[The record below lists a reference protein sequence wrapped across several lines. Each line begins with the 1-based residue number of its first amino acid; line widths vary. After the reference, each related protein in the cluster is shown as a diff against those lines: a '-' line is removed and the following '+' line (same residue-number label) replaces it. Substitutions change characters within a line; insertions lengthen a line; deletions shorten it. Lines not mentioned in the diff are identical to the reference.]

1 MGVNLSIKKRF
12 FVFGGRWERS
22 LAVDAFVVLYSFLNY
37 IEGILGLSLNIM
49 FKFIYK
55 YGGLNAI
62 PNEYLDQLPKDREA
76 IRIHF
81 AELEVIDTRKSLTPW
96 MGD

>member
-1 MGVNLSIKKRF
+1 LGINLSFKKHF
-12 FVFGGRWERS
+12 LVFGGRWERS
-22 LAVDAFVVLYSFLNY
+22 LAVDALVVLYSFLTY
-37 IEGILGLSLNIM
+37 IEGILGLSLTII

-81 AELEVIDTRKSLTPW
+81 AELEVTDTRKSLTSW
-96 MGD
+96 MGG

>member
-1 MGVNLSIKKRF
+1 LIKLGINLSFKKHF
-12 FVFGGRWERS
+12 LVFGGRWERS
-22 LAVDAFVVLYSFLNY
+22 LAVDALVVLYSFLTY
-37 IEGILGLSLNIM
+37 IEGILGLSLTI
-49 FKFIYK
+49 IYK

-81 AELEVIDTRKSLTPW
+81 AELEVTDTRKSLTSW
-96 MGD
+96 MGG